1 MQADTQVPDGYDE
14 NYGDDDGGYSVDD
27 CDDDDESSRE
37 LASIK
42 GRIGEDPDNKTW
54 MSFFFLV
61 TERGKGHLEDLS

>member
-1 MQADTQVPDGYDE
+1 MQADTQVPDGD
-14 NYGDDDGGYSVDD
+14 NDNDGDDDGGDSVDD
-27 CDDDDESSRE
+27 GDDDDESNRE

-42 GRIGEDPDNKTW
+42 GRIEEDPVNKTW